1 MSNDVSLQQ
10 GERLDDLQNHGMK
23 ILQKVNG
30 YRFSMDSVLLAHF
43 ARLSKNMRI
52 ADLGTGSGIIP
63 LLMSQRETTA
73 RFLAFENQ
81 PEMADMARRSVL
93 INGLEKQIR
102 VYCDDLRNAPHLLGT
117 GNMDGVVCNPPY
129 GRRDGTADTSI
140 RDARRLACM
149 ETDCNLRELAATCSA
164 LLKNHG
170 RLSICFPV
178 SRMPEL
184 TDVLRACRLE
194 PKRARMVCA
203 RTEKPPYLLLLE
215 AVKNA
220 KPSLLWLPTLFVCQ
234 EDGTQT
240 EEIER
245 IYSAQESG

>member
-178 SRMPEL
+178 SRMP
-184 TDVLRACRLE
+184 
-194 PKRARMVCA
+194 
-203 RTEKPPYLLLLE
+203 
-215 AVKNA
+215 
-220 KPSLLWLPTLFVCQ
+220 S
-234 EDGTQT
+234 
-240 EEIER
+240 
-245 IYSAQESG
+245 SA

>member
-1 MSNDVSLQQ
+1 MSNDVSLRQE
-10 GERLDDLQNHGMK
+10 ERLEDLQNHGMK
-23 ILQKVNG
+23 ILQKING

-43 ARLSKNMRI
+43 ARLSKNMQI

-63 LLMSQRETTA
+63 LLMCQRETTA
-73 RFLAFENQ
+73 RFFAFENQ
-81 PEMADMARRSVL
+81 PEMADMAQRSVL
-93 INGLEKQIR
+93 MNGLEKKIC
-102 VYCDDLRNAPHLLGT
+102 VYCDDLRNAPDLLGT

-129 GRRDGTADTSI
+129 GRRDGTNPSI
-140 RDARRLACM
+140 RDARRLACI

-170 RLSICFPV
+170 KLSICFPA

-184 TDVLRACRLE
+184 TDVLRAGRLE

-203 RTEKPPYLLLLE
+203 RTDKPPYLLLLE

-220 KPSLLWLPTLFVCQ
+220 KPSLLWLPTLFVCR